1 MFAAQSDN
9 AIVTL
14 VDLDRC
20 TAAKLITLEGN
31 GIDAVGL
38 GACHWSSL
46 THLSELRLARNKIT
60 SAAELACLAHAPALK
75 VSVHSFPR
83 ATAVLQPGACDSR
96 IHIHVHPFAGLCV
109 VVAEPDRRRHG
120 P

>member
-1 MFAAQSDN
+1 MLSVFAAQSDN

-75 VSVHSFPR
+75 VSVHSLPHDF
-83 ATAVLQPGACDSR
+83 
-96 IHIHVHPFAGLCV
+96 
-109 VVAEPDRRRHG
+109 RRRAAARCMRSPHSHSCSSFCWLVCCG
-120 P
+120 CRA